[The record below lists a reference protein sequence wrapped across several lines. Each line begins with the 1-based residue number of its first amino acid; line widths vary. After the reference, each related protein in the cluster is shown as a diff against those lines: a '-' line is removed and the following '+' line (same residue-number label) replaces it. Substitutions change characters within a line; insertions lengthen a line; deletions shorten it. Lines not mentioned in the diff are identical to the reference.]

1 MIAFHKGEIPF
12 TLLLLPFLA
21 GLGLSVAYPCA
32 GYVLGLE
39 IALGILLLAFVILNI
54 GYQKFDLFK
63 AKWVGGILVGIMLFL
78 TGMIALESSREINST
93 AHLSKYKPTYLIGRI
108 TSEPKLNTGILRF
121 TARIEQGGDTDKLQ
135 LMKGNMMVSVKTDTA
150 KQINLSYGDRLIIP
164 ANFTNIEAPLNP
176 AEFNYKAFL
185 AHQNIYQQSFLIQYQ
200 VTVLGH
206 NAGNPMIAYSLK
218 LRLNLVN
225 KLRSAIRDTDVVA
238 VASTII
244 LGYRADL
251 RKEVQEA
258 YAKTGTM
265 HLLSVAGMHVGL
277 VYLMITFLL
286 SFLPH
291 GKRSKLVK
299 IVVSILLIWFYA
311 LITGFSAP
319 VCRAVVML
327 TMVIIGFSFNRH
339 INRLN
344 VLAVSAFILLL
355 YNPFYICDAGFQLS
369 YMAVF
374 GIIIIQPYVYKWAY
388 FKNWIAREIWLVA
401 SVSLAAQII
410 LFPLGALYFHDFPVY
425 FLLSNVFIILPSM
438 IVMYAGIIF
447 LALPNIPIVS
457 ASLGWLLEKT
467 ITIMTK
473 TLSLMEHAPFGSI
486 SKIWLNPL
494 EFVLAYAIII
504 GALCFLIQKNR
515 QWLKLS
521 LVLGLLVSISFSL
534 KAYESSNIDAIT
546 FFSLRKNTGILFRS
560 GNSGLL
566 LTDLKEKDKAYQYSI
581 QPYLDSCRI
590 TNLKSLITDTD
601 AVYISKHGHL
611 IHFKSQTILFLDGS
625 FEGKTFPDKLNIDYL
640 YITGNPHISLQYL
653 KQNFTFKQLIADGT
667 NSTRLLNQLEQETKL
682 GNFTFINLKR
692 NKAVICVSN

>member
-1 MIAFHKGEIPF
+1 M
-12 TLLLLPFLA
+12 
-21 GLGLSVAYPCA
+21 YPCA
-32 GYVLGLE
+32 GYILGLE
-39 IALGILLLAFVILNI
+39 IAVGILLLAFIVLNV
-54 GYQKFDLFK
+54 GYQKFNLFK
-63 AKWVGGILVGIMLFL
+63 VRWIGGVLAGVMLFL
-78 TGMIALESSREINST
+78 AGIIALEANRESNSA
-93 AHLSKYKPTYLIGRI
+93 AHFSKQKSTYLIGQI
-108 TSEPKLNTGILRF
+108 TSEPKLNNGILRF
-121 TARIEQGGDTDKLQ
+121 TTRIEQGGDTGKLQ
-135 LMKGNMMVSVKTDTA
+135 LMKGNLMVSVKIDTA
-150 KQINLSYGDRLIIP
+150 KAISLVYGDRLIIP
-164 ANFTNIEAPLNP
+164 TNFTNVEAPLNP
-176 AEFNYKAFL
+176 AEFNYKVFL
-185 AHQNIYQQSFLIQYQ
+185 VHQNIYQQAFLIQYQ
-200 VTVLGH
+200 VTLLQH
-206 NAGNPMIAYSLK
+206 DAGNPMIAYALK

-225 KLRSAIRDTDVVA
+225 KLKSAIRDTDVVA

-277 VYLMITFLL
+277 IYLMITFLL

-291 GKRSKLVK
+291 GKRTKLIK

-374 GIIIIQPYVYKWAY
+374 GIIIIQPYVYKWAH

-438 IVMYAGIIF
+438 IVMYAGIFF
-447 LALPNIPIVS
+447 LALPHIPIVS
-457 ASLGWLLEKT
+457 ASLGWLLERT

-486 SKIWLNPL
+486 SKIWLSPL
-494 EFVLAYAIII
+494 EFILAYAIII
-504 GALCFLIQKNR
+504 GTLCFLIQKNR
-515 QWLKLS
+515 QWLKFS

-534 KAYESSNIDAIT
+534 KAYNSSNTNAIT
-546 FFSLRKNTGILFRS
+546 FFSLRKNTGILFRN

-566 LTDLKEKDKAYQYSI
+566 LTDLNAKDKAYQYSI
-581 QPYLDSCRI
+581 QPYLDSCRV
-590 TNLKSLITDTD
+590 TKLKSLSKDTD
-601 AVYISKHGHL
+601 AVYISKRGHL
-611 IHFKSQTILFLDGS
+611 IHFNSQTILLLDGS
-625 FEGKTFPDKLNIDYL
+625 FDGKTFPDKLNIDYL
-640 YITGNPHISLQYL
+640 YIIGNPRISLQYL
-653 KQNFTFKQLIADGT
+653 KQNFNFKQLIADGS

-692 NKAVICVSN
+692 NKAAIWVSN